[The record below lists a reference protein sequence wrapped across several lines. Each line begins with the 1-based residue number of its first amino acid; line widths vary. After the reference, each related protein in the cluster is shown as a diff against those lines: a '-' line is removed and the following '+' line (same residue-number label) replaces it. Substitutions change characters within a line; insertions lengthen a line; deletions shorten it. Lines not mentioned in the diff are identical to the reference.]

1 MKVKIYE
8 YLNADKPWRWEV
20 TIGGVKISRD
30 YTSRRA
36 CVRGLWRW
44 YFRAEEETTNPAVA
58 WSMSTWETI
67 QRAIRESRVKP

>member
-1 MKVKIYE
+1 MKVEIVE
-8 YLNADKPWRWEV
+8 YLNDDKPYHWKV
-20 TIGGVKISRD
+20 TLGGVTLGRE
-30 YTSRRA
+30 YTTRRA

-67 QRAIRESRVKP
+67 QRAIRESRRKP